1 MMCHVSVAMVT
12 VATLAA
18 LMGCQAQEGGKC
30 VDGNGQAGT
39 CINIRSCQ
47 PQRELLQAVR
57 ENRAPPNGLRILR
70 QSVCEIQSNGRL
82 LVCCAQSTST
92 GTTTSASTGSG
103 RDLLPKN
110 CGRVDL
116 TDRIIDGEDSPL
128 LAWPWM
134 ALLRGTGRG
143 QPASWFCGGV
153 LINDRYVLTAAHC
166 FNEHELEFVRLGEH
180 TLSTV
185 EDCQSG
191 VCAPPPQDI
200 TAEQIII
207 HPQYKSSCRECNDI
221 ALLRLSTPVQL
232 HPVHVLPICVPV
244 DVVRDMGFSEADF
257 QGKRAWAAGWGS
269 TSRSPLRVTTPDTL
283 QQVFLPIREDAVC
296 PLLKRNYP
304 DPRMVLCAGGDGK
317 DTCRGDSGGPLQL
330 SNRAETR
337 RFVVGITSVGP
348 EVCGRQNTQ
357 ALYTNVHF
365 YVQWILETL
374 RP

>member
-1 MMCHVSVAMVT
+1 MITVSVSET
-12 VATLAA
+12 HL
-18 LMGCQAQEGGKC
+18 C
-30 VDGNGQAGT
+30 V
-39 CINIRSCQ
+39 
-47 PQRELLQAVR
+47 L
-57 ENRAPPNGLRILR
+57 NR
-70 QSVCEIQSNGRL
+70 
-82 LVCCAQSTST
+82 
-92 GTTTSASTGSG
+92 
-103 RDLLPKN
+103 
-110 CGRVDL
+110 
-116 TDRIIDGEDSPL
+116 
-128 LAWPWM
+128 
-134 ALLRGTGRG
+134 
-143 QPASWFCGGV
+143 
-153 LINDRYVLTAAHC
+153 
-166 FNEHELEFVRLGEH
+166 
-180 TLSTV
+180 
-185 EDCQSG
+185 
-191 VCAPPPQDI
+191 
-200 TAEQIII
+200 
-207 HPQYKSSCRECNDI
+207 
-221 ALLRLSTPVQL
+221 
-232 HPVHVLPICVPV
+232 VHVLPICVPV

>member
-134 ALLRGTGRG
+134 ALLRGTEFKNYWCISASEHKPHLLSSMKSAAVVQWNHACFGVRGISKRTGSNPVHDPSVGWASSLGATGRG

-166 FNEHELEFVRLGEH
+166 FNEHEL
-180 TLSTV
+180 
-185 EDCQSG
+185 
-191 VCAPPPQDI
+191 
-200 TAEQIII
+200 
-207 HPQYKSSCRECNDI
+207 
-221 ALLRLSTPVQL
+221 
-232 HPVHVLPICVPV
+232 
-244 DVVRDMGFSEADF
+244 
-257 QGKRAWAAGWGS
+257 
-269 TSRSPLRVTTPDTL
+269 
-283 QQVFLPIREDAVC
+283 
-296 PLLKRNYP
+296 
-304 DPRMVLCAGGDGK
+304 
-317 DTCRGDSGGPLQL
+317 
-330 SNRAETR
+330 
-337 RFVVGITSVGP
+337 
-348 EVCGRQNTQ
+348 
-357 ALYTNVHF
+357 
-365 YVQWILETL
+365 
-374 RP
+374 